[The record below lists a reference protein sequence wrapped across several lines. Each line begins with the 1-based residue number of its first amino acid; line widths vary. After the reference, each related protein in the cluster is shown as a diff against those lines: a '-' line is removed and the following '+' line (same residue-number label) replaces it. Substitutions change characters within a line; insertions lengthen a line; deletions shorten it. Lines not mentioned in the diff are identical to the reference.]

1 MDATEL
7 LTDAIER
14 IRHGVHEVVA
24 DLDPE
29 QLSARVAPDANP
41 IGWLLWHLTRVQD
54 AHVAEFLD
62 AAQPYLDG
70 GWAAE

>member
-41 IGWLLWHLTRVQD
+41 IGWLL
-54 AHVAEFLD
+54 
-62 AAQPYLDG
+62 
-70 GWAAE
+70 